1 MRAERS
7 RSPRSRSPKSK
18 SPPHSRSPPRDRSP
32 LQKIP
37 TGDEIISQ
45 IHEELAQQLQKEF
58 ALTTNLDF
66 TNIDL
71 SSILKKDPRSL
82 LYEEGESVDPGI
94 ELKDIEEFFHF
105 LNPLSQKI
113 RKEHIKDLLR
123 RISGCSDRE
132 AEKKTNLL
140 FGGREEI
147 DSKTLYSMIKA
158 TKFVNFDPIEQAY
171 RELSPDENGKLD
183 PAHLKQLIEGL
194 GLGSIE
200 NKDLHLL
207 QEVADI
213 DKDGVITLEDFRA
226 LAAEMENYQEEE
238 KKDEDD

>member
-1 MRAERS
+1 MERNSRS
-7 RSPRSRSPKSK
+7 RSPHSK
-18 SPPHSRSPPRDRSP
+18 SPPHSRSPPRSRSP
-32 LQKIP
+32 RDKSPPQQIP
-37 TGDEIISQ
+37 SGDEIISQ
-45 IHEELAQQLQKEF
+45 IHEELAKQLQKEF
-58 ALTTNLDF
+58 SLTTNLDF

-82 LYEEGESVDPGI
+82 LCEEGESVDPGV

-147 DSKTLYSMIKA
+147 DSKTLYNMIKS

-171 RELSPDENGKLD
+171 KEP
-183 PAHLKQLIEGL
+183 
-194 GLGSIE
+194 
-200 NKDLHLL
+200 
-207 QEVADI
+207 
-213 DKDGVITLEDFRA
+213 F
-226 LAAEMENYQEEE
+226 
-238 KKDEDD
+238 

>member
-1 MRAERS
+1 MRAERNDRN
-7 RSPRSRSPKSK
+7 RSPHSK
-18 SPPHSRSPPRDRSP
+18 SPPRSRSPPRDKSP

-37 TGDEIISQ
+37 TGEEIIAQ
-45 IHEELAQQLQKEF
+45 IHDELAKQLQKEF
-58 ALTTNLDF
+58 SLTTNLDF

-82 LYEEGESVDPGI
+82 LYEEGESIDPDI

-132 AEKKTNLL
+132 AEKKSNLL
-140 FGGREEI
+140 FVGREEI

-213 DKDGVITLEDFRA
+213 NKDGEITLEDFRA
-226 LAAEMENYQEEE
+226 LAAEMKNYQEEE